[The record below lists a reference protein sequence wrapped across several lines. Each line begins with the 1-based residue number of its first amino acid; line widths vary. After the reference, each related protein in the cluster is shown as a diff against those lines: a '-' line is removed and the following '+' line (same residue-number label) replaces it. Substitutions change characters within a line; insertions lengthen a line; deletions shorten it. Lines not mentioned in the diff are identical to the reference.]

1 MALTITENFRMTAGG
16 RAWRC
21 FEVVHDSGTTLSIS
35 AASLDLTY
43 IQAIIGVNTRMS
55 MVAVGSNLLDVMRI
69 SIAADHQSLVWASS
83 AVCTQ
88 DVTIVGW

>member
-21 FEVVHDSGTTLSIS
+21 FEVVHDSGTTLTLTAGSI
-35 AASLDLTY
+35 DLTY
-43 IQAIIGVNTRMS
+43 IDAIIGVNTRMS
-55 MVAVGSNLLDVMRI
+55 MVAVASNLLDVIRI
-69 SIAADHQSLVWASS
+69 SIAGDHTALTWASS

-88 DVTIVGW
+88 DITVVGW

>member
-21 FEVVHDSGTTLSIS
+21 FEVVHDSGSTLTLTAGSI
-35 AASLDLTY
+35 DLTY

-69 SIAADHQSLVWASS
+69 SIASDHTYLTWASS

-88 DVTIVGW
+88 DVTVVGW

>member
-21 FEVVHDSGTTLSIS
+21 FEVVHDSGATLSLTAGSI
-35 AASLDLTY
+35 DLTY
-43 IQAIIGVNTRMS
+43 IQAIVGVNTRMS
-55 MVAVGSNLLDVMRI
+55 MVAVASNLLDVMRI
-69 SIAADHQSLVWASS
+69 SINAGHSSLVWASS

-88 DVTIVGW
+88 DITVVGW